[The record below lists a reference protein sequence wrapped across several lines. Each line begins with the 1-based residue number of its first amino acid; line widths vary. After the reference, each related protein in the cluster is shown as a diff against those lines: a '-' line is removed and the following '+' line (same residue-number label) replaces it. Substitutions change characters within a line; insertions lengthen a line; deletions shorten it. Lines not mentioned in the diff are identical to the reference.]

1 MPEIKKKGGWFEK
14 VPKDILTLP
23 GGMVLVFLA
32 LVIEAIDW
40 IPLPF
45 LDQIIE
51 IPLEIIFLIFFIVI
65 VRPSFKSL
73 IIPFFIERLPV
84 ISDILPTWLL
94 KIFLF

>member
-14 VPKDILTLP
+14 VPKDILFSP

-40 IPLPF
+40 IPIPVK
-45 LDQIIE
+45 DQIIE
-51 IPLEIIFLIFFIVI
+51 IPLEIIFLIFFIII

-73 IIPFFIERLPV
+73 IIPFLIERIPG
-84 ISDILPTWLL
+84 ISDVLPTWVL
-94 KIFLF
+94 KMFL